1 MADCDLCGTF
11 ELVDAC
17 EVKGTCCCADEE
29 HVNEI
34 DELLGVV

>member
-17 EVKGTCCCADEE
+17 DEGMCCCEDEE
-29 HVNEI
+29 HMNET